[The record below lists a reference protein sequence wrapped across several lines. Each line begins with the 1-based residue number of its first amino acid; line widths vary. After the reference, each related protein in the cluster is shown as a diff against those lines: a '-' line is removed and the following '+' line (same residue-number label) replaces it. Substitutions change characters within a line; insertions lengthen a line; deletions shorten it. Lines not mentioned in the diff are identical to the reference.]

1 MLPPSPQVF
10 AQNQHYGNAG
20 VALQPNYGNAGVA
33 LQSNHNYGNAQSQNS
48 AANGGGSGIPLT
60 YQCPSSRPLKKQK
73 SDDNNPMHY
82 N

>member
-10 AQNQHYGNAG
+10 VQNKHYGNTG
-20 VALQPNYGNAGVA
+20 VALQPN
-33 LQSNHNYGNAQSQNS
+33 LQPNHNYGNAQSQNS

-60 YQCPSSRPLKKQK
+60 YQCPSSRPLKKRK